1 MPTVVP
7 ASQIFQVIEDGAD
20 STPVSTAAASFI
32 AHRQSAVAP
41 QPYRGFVARP
51 ATAPPQQPQAR
62 APKRPST
69 PKVRSLLA
77 STAPKPKYHGLRSD
91 GVRELL
97 EGRKPHPADPKSIDH
112 RPQRPSASRRLL
124 ARTTPHLPAHPSGHT
139 AGRPLD
145 AAGVATLHRQLHTA
159 IVTRL
164 PAPQLA
170 FCASSGRAWW
180 PGHALPPRRGA
191 VPLRPRPLPRLLELA
206 ASQAAHPIALASLG
220 HACAC
225 ATAPCPVVCPNRSGS
240 CRPPSCVEP
249 PGSCSA
255 RSRGGRRA

>member
-20 STPVSTAAASFI
+20 STPMSTAAASFI
-32 AHRQSAVAP
+32 VHRQSAVSP

-62 APKRPST
+62 PPPKRPST

-77 STAPKPKYHGLRSD
+77 STTPKPKYHGLRSD

-112 RPQRPSASRRLL
+112 RPPRPLASRRL
-124 ARTTPHLPAHPSGHT
+124 ARTTPHLPAHPPGHM

-145 AAGVATLHRQLHTA
+145 ATGVATLHRQLLTV
-159 IVTRL
+159 IVTRP
-164 PAPQLA
+164 PAPRLA
-170 FCASSGRAWW
+170 SCASSGRAWW
-180 PGHALPPRRGA
+180 PGQACQARGHPTGTPDEA
-191 VPLRPRPLPRLLELA
+191 SA
-206 ASQAAHPIALASLG
+206 A
-220 HACAC
+220 
-225 ATAPCPVVCPNRSGS
+225 
-240 CRPPSCVEP
+240 
-249 PGSCSA
+249 
-255 RSRGGRRA
+255 